1 MREGKI
7 LKLGKEVLALGV
19 SGTVAEVAPS
29 PWMVDYTR
37 GSVM

>member
-19 SGTVAEVAPS
+19 SRTVAEVAPN
-29 PWMVDYTR
+29 PWMVDYTWA
-37 GSVM
+37 SVA